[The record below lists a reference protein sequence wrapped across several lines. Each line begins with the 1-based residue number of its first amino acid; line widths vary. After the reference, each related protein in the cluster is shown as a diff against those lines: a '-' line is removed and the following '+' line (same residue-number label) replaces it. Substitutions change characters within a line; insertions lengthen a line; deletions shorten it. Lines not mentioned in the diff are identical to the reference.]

1 MSYEPTAKQLEAQ
14 RVCAGDATHILLE
27 GGSRSGKTFWH
38 VRNTV
43 LRALKAPSSR
53 HCLLRYRLA
62 HIKESVMMDTLPR
75 VMATAFEGVPWKLNK
90 SDFMATIGGGTMPSE
105 VWMAGLDDKERTEKI
120 LGKEFSTILLNEASQ
135 ISWQSR
141 CTALTRLAQ
150 KAVTKMENRAD
161 GYLKTRMY
169 YDCNPPNKGHWL
181 YKVFHRHIDPETNQP
196 LANPSDFVHFKMNPM
211 DNATNLSSDYL
222 KILDSLSPRLRRRF
236 RDGEYAD
243 ANPNALFTEESFDK
257 WRVVDGSTPQLLR
270 VVVAVDPS
278 GSGDI
283 DNADNDAIG
292 IVVVGLGI
300 DGNCYVLEDCTV
312 KAGPAT
318 WGRVATSAYDR
329 HNADIVVGEG
339 NFGGAMVQHVIQ
351 TARPR
356 TPYQMVT
363 ASRGKAV
370 RADPVSALYDTGK
383 VRHVGDFRELEDE
396 LCGFST
402 NGYMGEGSPNR
413 GDALVWGVSALFPGV
428 VQKQSAA
435 PVTMAPPPRVT
446 HWPRARAA

>member
-1 MSYEPTAKQLEAQ
+1 
-14 RVCAGDATHILLE
+14 
-27 GGSRSGKTFWH
+27 
-38 VRNTV
+38 
-43 LRALKAPSSR
+43 
-53 HCLLRYRLA
+53 
-62 HIKESVMMDTLPR
+62 MDTLPR
-75 VMATAFEGVPWKLNK
+75 VMATAYEGIPWKLNK
-90 SDFMATIGGGTMPSE
+90 QDFMATIGGGSEPSE
-105 VWMAGLDDKERTEKI
+105 IWMAGLDDKDRTEKI

-135 ISWQSR
+135 ISWHAR

-150 KAVTKMENRAD
+150 KAKTRMENRAD
-161 GYLKTRMY
+161 GVLKTRMY

-181 YKVFHRHIDPETNQP
+181 YKVFHRKMDPETNQL
-196 LANPSDFVHFKMNPM
+196 LAKPDDFVVFKMNPG
-211 DNATNLSSDYL
+211 DNAQNLSSDYL
-222 KILDSLSPRLRRRF
+222 QILDSLSPRLRRRF

-243 ANPNALFTEESFDK
+243 ANPNALFTEESIDK
-257 WRVVDGSTPQLLR
+257 WRVLDGAVPQLIR

-278 GSGDI
+278 GSGDT
-283 DNADNDAIG
+283 DNADNDEIG

-318 WGRVATSAYDR
+318 WGKVATSAYDR
-329 HNADIVVGEG
+329 HKADIVVGEA

-356 TPYQMVT
+356 TPYRAVT

-370 RADPVSALYDTGK
+370 RADPIAALYDTGK
-383 VRHVGDFRELEDE
+383 VRHVGEFRELEDE

-413 GDALVWGVSALFPGV
+413 GDALVWGVSELFPGV
-428 VQKQSAA
+428 TQAKKPEPAVIPQGIRS
-435 PVTMAPPPRVT
+435 
-446 HWPRARAA
+446 HWNRSVRA